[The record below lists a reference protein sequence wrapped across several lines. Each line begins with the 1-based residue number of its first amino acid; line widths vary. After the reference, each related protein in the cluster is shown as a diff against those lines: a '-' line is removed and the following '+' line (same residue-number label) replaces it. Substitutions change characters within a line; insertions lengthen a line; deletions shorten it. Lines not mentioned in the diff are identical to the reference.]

1 MIYFDEDRT
10 KTDNSQKKGEKCLEG
25 IKKNNTF
32 ASLFKESIDDWIMV

>member
-32 ASLFKESIDDWIMV
+32 ATGNILKSIGQDT